1 MTEQSA
7 PVANSPLR
15 WLVYVIAAAH
25 VAFFAYAAW
34 RILGA
39 PPGDGTGMRIVA
51 FVPLGVLLLI
61 GVFPAIS
68 YARSNKPLV
77 GLLFAAFGFGVTQWL
92 WWTMLVNELR
102 IA

>member
-1 MTEQSA
+1 MTDASPA
-7 PVANSPLR
+7 TGRPLR
-15 WLVYVIAAAH
+15 WLVYLIAAAQ

-34 RILGA
+34 RILAA

-51 FVPLGVLLLI
+51 FVPLGALLLI

-77 GLLFAAFGFGVTQWL
+77 GLAFALFGFGATQWL

-102 IA
+102 LT